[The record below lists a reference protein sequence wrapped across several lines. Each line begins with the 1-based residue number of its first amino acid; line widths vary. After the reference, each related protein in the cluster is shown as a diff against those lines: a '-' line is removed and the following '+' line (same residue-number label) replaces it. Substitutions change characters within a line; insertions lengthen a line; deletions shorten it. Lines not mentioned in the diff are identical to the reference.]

1 MNIEKKKEREP
12 VVDPNCILINVDGK
26 EVITYKGAMLIDAAD
41 NAGIP
46 IPRFCYHKKLSVA
59 ANCRM
64 CLVDIERAPKPM
76 PACATPVSEGMIVR
90 TRSDK
95 ARNAQKSVMEFLLI
109 NHPLDCPIC
118 DQGGECELQDVSV
131 AYGKDTSLFNEEK
144 LCVAD
149 NDLGALIATHM
160 TRCIACTRCIRFGDE
175 IAGLREMGATGRG
188 DTIKVGTY
196 VTKELVSEISGNIID
211 ICPVGALT
219 AKPSQYQARPWEYVS
234 HDSLSIHDGLGTN
247 TTIHTL
253 RGEIHRVVPRQN
265 EEINEVWISD
275 RDRFSCE
282 AIVAHD
288 RALTPLVRMG
298 SEGLKTESWLNA
310 LAAARMALEGIKNHY
325 GADQIGVLISPYATV
340 EEMYL
345 AQKMARSLG
354 IANIDH
360 RLTQSDFSD
369 DAHDP
374 VYPALGLNITDVNH
388 LKSAFLIGADLRME
402 VPLLGVRM
410 RDAVK
415 KNQAKI
421 SMLASYD
428 ADQLHE
434 ITHKAILAPH
444 EWIGFL
450 SEVLSAILF
459 IKKQSKDQTA
469 DLPATFD
476 PLLKNITV
484 STAANELALT
494 LLNHS
499 ENDAECS
506 WIVLGNDAISH
517 PQFATIRALS
527 EAIALLSGSAFGML
541 SKGANAVGGY
551 LSGAV
556 PHRLPAGKKSEKIG
570 LNAHEMLNNPL
581 KAYLLIG
588 AIDPELDLGTGQ
600 SAYTHLKQAEVVV
613 SLTPFASIATQAIS
627 TVILP
632 VSAWGE
638 TAGSLINMEGR
649 CQSVSGAAAPQG
661 EARPLWKVLRVLANQ
676 FDLEGFEYVNV
687 DDVLDEWLSACD
699 QLEHV
704 SNFSGSLPTSAA
716 FLVGPNSPYWLT
728 YQGIYQTDSYV
739 RRSVALQKTPLANI
753 LKITVHPETAALLNL
768 EKTVDLTPLNI
779 PVRITSK
786 MAPTCVR
793 VARGFITESET
804 VPAIVGYQP
813 VNLGA

>member
-1 MNIEKKKEREP
+1 MSIEQNKVEP
-12 VVDPNCILINVDGK
+12 VVDPNRVTINVDGK

-46 IPRFCYHKKLSVA
+46 IPRFCYHKKLSIA

-90 TRSDK
+90 TRSEK

-118 DQGGECELQDVSV
+118 DQGGECELQDLSIT
-131 AYGKDTSLFNEEK
+131 YGKDTSLFTEEK
-144 LCVAD
+144 LSVVD
-149 NDLGALIATHM
+149 KDLGALIATHM
-160 TRCIACTRCIRFGDE
+160 TRCIACTRCVRFGDE

-188 DTIKVGTY
+188 DNVEVGTY

-253 RGEIHRVVPRQN
+253 RGEINRVVPRQN
-265 EEINEVWISD
+265 EEVNEVWISD
-275 RDRFSCE
+275 RDRFSYE
-282 AIVAHD
+282 SIMASD

-298 SEGLKTESWLNA
+298 SEGLKSESWMNA
-310 LAAARMALEGIKNHY
+310 LAAARMALEGVKNHY

-354 IANIDH
+354 IVNIDH

-369 DAHDP
+369 DVHDP
-374 VYPALGLNITDVNH
+374 IYPALGLNITDINQ

-410 RDAVK
+410 RAAVK

-428 ADQLHE
+428 ADQLHA
-434 ITHKAILAPH
+434 IAHKAILAPH
-444 EWIGFL
+444 AWVGFL
-450 SEVLSAILF
+450 SEVLSAVLS
-459 IKKQSKDQTA
+459 IKKQA
-469 DLPATFD
+469 NNEIANLPAAFD
-476 PLLKNITV
+476 VLLKDITV
-484 STAANELALT
+484 SAAAHELAQILVGHPQDEVT
-494 LLNHS
+494 R
-499 ENDAECS
+499 S

-517 PQFATIRALS
+517 PQFASIRALS
-527 EAIALLSGSAFGML
+527 EAIAVLCGSAYGMI

-551 LSGAV
+551 LAGAV
-556 PHRLPAGKKSEKIG
+556 PHRLPAGKLSEKIG
-570 LNAHEMLNNPL
+570 LNAHTMLNNPL
-581 KAYLLIG
+581 KAYVLIG

-600 SAYTHLKQAEVVV
+600 PAYVNLKQAEVVI
-613 SLTPFASIATQAIS
+613 SLTPFASAATQAIA

-638 TAGSLINMEGR
+638 TAGSLINLEGR

-676 FDLEGFEYVNV
+676 FDLAGFEYVNV
-687 DDVLDEWLSACD
+687 DDVLDEWLGACD
-699 QLEHV
+699 HLEEV
-704 SNFSGSLPTSAA
+704 SNFSGSLPLSQTDSIECAQ
-716 FLVGPNSPYWLT
+716 PYWLG
-728 YQGIYQTDSYV
+728 YQGIYQADPYV

-753 LKITVHPETAALLNL
+753 LKVTRHPDTPALL
-768 EKTVDLTPLNI
+768 TAIDM

-786 MAPTCVR
+786 MAQGCVR
-793 VARGFITESET
+793 VAQGFVNKPQTT
-804 VPAIVGYQP
+804 TPAFVTYQP